1 MMEWGSYL
9 QIKNRQYTPSELSK
23 LAIYAGQ
30 LQELFALLLSIP
42 CSNHAHPIFEAA
54 LLGWRAGKGE
64 GDRLV

>member
-23 LAIYAGQ
+23 LAIYVGQ
-30 LQELFALLLSIP
+30 LQGQFTRLLSIP
-42 CSNHAHPIFEAA
+42 CSNHAHPIFEA